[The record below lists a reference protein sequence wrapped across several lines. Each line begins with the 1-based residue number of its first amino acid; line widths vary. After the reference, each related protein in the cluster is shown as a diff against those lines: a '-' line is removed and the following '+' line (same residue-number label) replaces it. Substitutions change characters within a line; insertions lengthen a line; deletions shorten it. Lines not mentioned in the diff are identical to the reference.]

1 VVVTDLPQAGCL
13 GRLIPLPVTA
23 AQTLAEHIRATPPRE
38 SDGQLFT
45 TLAGKLLTHSAYLK
59 VFKSAVLRAGL
70 PPSTSSHDLRHHYAS
85 VLLNAGESTFT
96 VADRIGDSPK
106 MVFDTYGHPMPGTE
120 EATAFGYDRQ
130 KR

>member
-1 VVVTDLPQAGCL
+1 
-13 GRLIPLPVTA
+13 
-23 AQTLAEHIRATPPRE
+23 
-38 SDGQLFT
+38 
-45 TLAGKLLTHSAYLK
+45 LK

-70 PPSTSSHDLRHHYAS
+70 PASTSSHDLRHHYAS

-120 EATAFGYDRQ
+120 EATRKAIEAAWSVTSVSQ
-130 KR
+130 SKTSIC